1 MEIRVEAERYNP
13 LLKRK
18 EMHLRIGFNGKT
30 PSRTE
35 IREKIAGLMN
45 AELNRVVLDY
55 IKTEF
60 GKREA
65 RVYAKIYD
73 SPEALKA
80 IEERHILERNF
91 PELRVEKK
99 EAETAEGAKTETKKE
114 G

>member
-18 EMHLRIGFNGKT
+18 EMHLRVSFNGKT
-30 PSRTE
+30 PSRME

-45 AELNRVVLDY
+45 SELSRVILDH

-65 RVYAKIYD
+65 RVYVKIYD

-80 IEERHILERNF
+80 IEEKHIIERNF
-91 PELRVEKK
+91 PELKEKK
-99 EAETAEGAKTETKKE
+99 EEAKEEAKKE

>member
-1 MEIRVEAERYNP
+1 MELRVETERYNP

-18 EMHLRIGFNGKT
+18 EIHLRVRFDDKT
-30 PSRTE
+30 PSRAE
-35 IREKIAGLMN
+35 IREKVAGLFN
-45 AELNRVVLDY
+45 SEQNRLVLQY

-65 RVYAKIYD
+65 KVYAKIYD
-73 SPEALKA
+73 SLEALKA

-91 PELRVEKK
+91 PELRKK
-99 EAETAEGAKTETKKE
+99 EETKEAKE